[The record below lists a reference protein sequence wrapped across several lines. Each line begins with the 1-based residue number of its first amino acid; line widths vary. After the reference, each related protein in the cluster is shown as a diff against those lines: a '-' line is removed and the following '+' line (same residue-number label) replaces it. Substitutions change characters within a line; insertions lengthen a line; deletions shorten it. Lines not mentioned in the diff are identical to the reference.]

1 MKQTQTRRFLMG
13 GVAVMAIVAALSG
26 CAAAIVGGAV
36 AGGMVATDRR
46 TTAAQLEDENIEL
59 RAVNNLTATF
69 GERAHLNVTSYNAV
83 VLLTGEVPTAQ
94 DKLLA
99 EQIVS
104 RVASVRSIVNDLA
117 VMPNTTMTQRS
128 TDSLIT
134 GQVKASMVDTT
145 DIFANSF
152 KVVTERGVVYLMG
165 RVTQR
170 EADRATEIARS
181 VSGVKRVV
189 RVLEIVSEAE
199 LQKAPPPAPAP
210 AASSAAPKT

>member
-1 MKQTQTRRFLMG
+1 MKQVQTRRFLLS
-13 GVAVMAIVAALSG
+13 GVSVMAIVAALSG

-46 TTAAQLEDENIEL
+46 TAAAQLEDENIEL
-59 RAVNNLTATF
+59 RAVNNLSATF

-83 VLLTGEVPTAQ
+83 VLLTGEVPTEQ

-104 RVASVRSIVNDLA
+104 RVANVRSIVNDLA

-128 TDSLIT
+128 SDSLIT

-145 DIFANSF
+145 DLFANSF

>member
-1 MKQTQTRRFLMG
+1 MKQVQTRRFLVG

-26 CAAAIVGGAV
+26 CAAAVVGGVV

-59 RAVNNLTATF
+59 RAANNLTATF
-69 GERAHLNVTSYNAV
+69 GNRAHLNVTSYNAM

-104 RVASVRSIVNDLA
+104 RVANVRSIVNDLA
-117 VMPNTTMTQRS
+117 VMPNSTLTQRS
-128 TDSLIT
+128 ADSLIT
-134 GQVKASMVDTT
+134 GQVKASMVDAS
-145 DIFANSF
+145 DLFANTF

-181 VSGVKRVV
+181 VSGVQRVV

-199 LQKAPPPAPAP
+199 VQKAPPPAP

>member
-1 MKQTQTRRFLMG
+1 MKQVQTRRFLLS
-13 GVAVMAIVAALSG
+13 GVSVMAIVAALSG

-46 TTAAQLEDENIEL
+46 TAAAQLEDENIEL
-59 RAVNNLTATF
+59 RAVNNLSATF

-83 VLLTGEVPTAQ
+83 VLLTGEVPTDQ

-104 RVASVRSIVNDLA
+104 RVANVRSIVNDLA

-128 TDSLIT
+128 SDSLIT

-145 DIFANSF
+145 DLFANSF